1 LRLKF
6 GLISWI
12 LFTESPDG
20 QPGTDEAVHQS
31 ASDRSGL
38 EIATLAQFTP
48 TEKTLK
54 IPYYMLKPAA
64 KNQHFIGRKDI
75 LRRIDELLL
84 PTADL
89 PAQESYGSP
98 RVFAIHGLGGVGK
111 TEVAREYALSR
122 QQQFDAIFWVEADQ
136 TTQLSEGF
144 SIIAAQLGFADS
156 ADQDRV
162 VSRNIT
168 LEWLANPQI
177 SPGSRDSS
185 LRSGQNACE
194 YEARWLLIFN
204 NADDL
209 ELLRIFWP
217 LTQTGSI
224 LVTSRDPMV
233 KRGRAGL
240 ELEPFETDE
249 AATLLR
255 TLTEFEDSPE
265 NREASTALAIRL
277 GGLPLAITQIAALID
292 RWEMTLPEFLA
303 HFDKQI
309 SIATM
314 AKEKHENLPDSPYYK
329 HSLLTVWALDS
340 LIPEASAILQVLSFL
355 SPDSIR
361 ESLLSATIPFTQAP
375 ASYPTLDEDF
385 IRARSDL
392 TKTSLVRR
400 DRGEGK
406 LVLHRLVQ
414 DVVRSQMDAI
424 AIHSALG
431 FSAQLILHAWP
442 TSFLRFDHDIG
453 TWDKSEEL
461 LPHILKL
468 RDHFQTYLPGIES
481 VEAKQ
486 NFAKLLLFA
495 GWYLFERM
503 DYDAA
508 KPLFLAI
515 LGMPRDDSL
524 RMDELRADAL
534 FALAALSTQIN
545 ETKERTIAYAEQHLV
560 YRRALRD
567 GTRFR
572 EDRLAMA
579 HGELAQ
585 AQLIAG
591 EYEDAILNAN
601 IAIELTLPS
610 PAFLNG
616 DDWPTFAETHKA
628 FALAALGRYADALD
642 AIDRNLDYWMAHAHE
657 RYPFQ

>member
-1 LRLKF
+1 M
-6 GLISWI
+6 
-12 LFTESPDG
+12 
-20 QPGTDEAVHQS
+20 
-31 ASDRSGL
+31 
-38 EIATLAQFTP
+38 AQFTP
-48 TEKTLK
+48 TEKTLR
-54 IPYYMLKPAA
+54 IPYYMLNPAA
-64 KNQHFIGRKDI
+64 RNPHFFGRQNI
-75 LRRIDELLL
+75 LQQIDEVLL
-84 PTADL
+84 PTAEV
-89 PAQESYGSP
+89 PAQESYGAS
-98 RVFAIHGLGGVGK
+98 RVYAIHGLGGVGK
-111 TEVAREYALSR
+111 TEVAREYAFSR
-122 QQQFDAIFWVEADQ
+122 QEEFDAIFWVEADQ

-144 SIIAAQLGFADS
+144 SMIAAQLGFADS

-168 LEWLANPQI
+168 LEWLANPRI

-185 LRSGQNACE
+185 LSRGQDAYEN
-194 YEARWLLIFN
+194 EARWLLIFN

-240 ELEPFETDE
+240 DLEPFETEE
-249 AATLLR
+249 AATLR
-255 TLTEFEDSPE
+255 TLTRVEESPE
-265 NREASTALAIRL
+265 NMKASSALAIRL

-292 RWEMTLPEFLA
+292 RWDMTLPEFLA
-303 HFDKQI
+303 HFDKQT
-309 SIATM
+309 SIATV
-314 AKEKHENLPDSPYYK
+314 AKEKPGNLPDSSYYK

-340 LIPEASAILQVLSFL
+340 LIPEALAILQVLSFL

-361 ESLLSATIPFTQAP
+361 ESLLSTTIPSTRAP
-375 ASYPTLDEDF
+375 ASYPTLDDDF

-414 DVVRSQMDAI
+414 DVVRSQMDAV

-468 RDHFQTYLPGIES
+468 RDHFQAHLPGMES
-481 VEAKQ
+481 VETK
-486 NFAKLLLFA
+486 NDFAKLLLFA

-503 DYDAA
+503 DFGAA

-515 LGMPRDDSL
+515 LSMSKDDSL
-524 RMDELRADAL
+524 HMDETRADAL

-545 ETKERTIAYAEQHLV
+545 ETKERTIAYAEEHLV

-567 GTRFR
+567 GTRFG

-585 AQLIAG
+585 AQLTAG
-591 EYEDAILNAN
+591 QYEDAITNAN
-601 IAIELTLPS
+601 IAIELTWPS
-610 PAFLNG
+610 PAFISG

-628 FALAALGRYADALD
+628 FALAALGRYAEALD
-642 AIDRNLDYWMAHAHE
+642 AIDRNLGYWMAHAHE
-657 RYPFQ
+657 RHPFQSVFQ